1 MEFPRSTESKMIKT
15 SVILRPEETKEVENL
30 DLDDEPSPSGSFVSG
45 NNRIGNTA
53 FDDKKEDDWE
63 KLSRIS
69 RRTAQNKKP
78 VNLDTIEDKIK
89 TLHTLQIDMG
99 RKKTPGIP
107 FLIQAMIKIELTVL
121 S

>member
-1 MEFPRSTESKMIKT
+1 MIPK
-15 SVILRPEETKEVENL
+15 LEETIEVGSLN
-30 DLDDEPSPSGSFVSG
+30 LDDEPSPSGSFVSG
-45 NNRIGNTA
+45 NNRIGPMT

-78 VNLDTIEDKIK
+78 VNLDIIEDKIK
-89 TLHTLQIDMG
+89 TLHTLQFDMG
-99 RKKTPGIP
+99 RKKTSG
-107 FLIQAMIKIELTVL
+107 

>member
-1 MEFPRSTESKMIKT
+1 MILKLEGT
-15 SVILRPEETKEVENL
+15 IEVDKINP
-30 DLDDEPSPSGSFVSG
+30 DDEPSPSGSFVSG
-45 NNRIGNTA
+45 NNRIGPMGL
-53 FDDKKEDDWE
+53 DDKKEDDWE

-99 RKKTPGIP
+99 RKKTSG
-107 FLIQAMIKIELTVL
+107 